1 MKKFY
6 PLFVIILLIL
16 WSCQTDLQKFGKDY
30 QKKGDF
36 QSLEKVMALLQTETD
51 TATIRKILGEPIDMG
66 FDFRYL
72 TEKTGEN
79 DCVIGAVFHI
89 DEFGKIDDRWVG
101 EICE

>member
-1 MKKFY
+1 MKKYF
-6 PLFVIILLIL
+6 PLLLVVL
-16 WSCQTDLQKFGKDY
+16 LALFSCQSDLQKFGKEY
-30 QKKGDF
+30 QKKGDL
-36 QSLEKVMALLQTETD
+36 QSLEKAMVLLQTETD
-51 TATIRKILGEPIDMG
+51 TANVRKILGEPIDMG

-89 DEFGKIDDRWVG
+89 DEFGKIDDRWIG

>member
-1 MKKFY
+1 MKKYF
-6 PLFVIILLIL
+6 PLLVVALVIFT
-16 WSCQTDLQKFGKDY
+16 SCQTDLQKLGQQY